1 MIGERFLSIL
11 KAALCGTPLDSLEEF
26 SSQEWEQIL
35 SMAEAHKVLPLV
47 YEAIYSA
54 PAVRDGDGASFLR
67 SKRMVRYQV
76 MTQALKTEEFLQLN
90 ERLQEA
96 EITPLVVKGIVCRQ
110 LYPLPDHRTSSDE
123 DVLIPPEQFE
133 RCHEV
138 MESFGLHTDL
148 TREQRETAYEV
159 PYRKADSPLFIE
171 LHKHLFPP
179 ESEAYG
185 DLNRFFD
192 GVFDRAVRETI
203 AGRTV
208 YTFGYTDHLFYL
220 ICHAFKH
227 FLHSGF
233 GIRQVCDIVMYAGAY
248 GDRIDWQTV
257 YQNCCEI
264 RAEIFTAAL
273 FRIGSKYLAF
283 DEEKAHYPQCFRE
296 IVVDE
301 SAMLQ
306 DLLSAGIYGGATL
319 SRKHSS
325 NMTLEAV
332 SADKKGKRPA
342 GSVLGSLF
350 PPAKK
355 LEGRY
360 PYLAKHPWM
369 LPVAWADRILK
380 YRKETKTTSGSDAL
394 EAVRIGNERVELLR
408 KYGVIR

>member
-1 MIGERFLSIL
+1 MINEQFLAIL
-11 KAALCGTPLDSLEEF
+11 KSALGGTPLSSLEDF
-26 SSQEWEQIL
+26 SAQEWEQIL

-54 PAVRDGDGASFLR
+54 PAARDGDDVSFAR

-76 MTQALKTEEFLQLN
+76 MTQAMKTEEFLQLN

-110 LYPLPDHRTSSDE
+110 LYPLPDHRMSSDE
-123 DVLIPPEQFE
+123 DVLIPQEQFE
-133 RCHEV
+133 RCHQV

-159 PYRKADSPLFIE
+159 PYRKPDSPLFIE

-185 DLNRFFD
+185 DLNRFFE
-192 GVFDRAVRETI
+192 GVFDRAVQENI
-203 AGRTV
+203 GGKTV

-233 GIRQVCDIVMYAGAY
+233 GIRQVCDIVMYAGTH
-248 GDRIDWQTV
+248 GSRIDWQAV
-257 YQNCCEI
+257 YRNCCEI
-264 RAEIFTAAL
+264 HAEIFAAAI
-273 FRIGSKYLAF
+273 FRIGSKYLIF

-296 IVVDE
+296 IAVDE
-301 SAMLQ
+301 SEMLQ
-306 DLLSAGIYGGATL
+306 DLLSAGIYGGATM
-319 SRKHSS
+319 SRRHSS

-332 SADKKGKRPA
+332 SADRKGKKPA
-342 GSVLGSLF
+342 GSVVSSLF
-350 PPAKK
+350 PAAKK

-369 LPVAWADRILK
+369 LPVAWADRILR
-380 YRKETKTTSGSDAL
+380 YRKETKSTSGSEAL
-394 EAVRIGNERVELLR
+394 EAVKIGNGRIELLR